1 MQTLKIKNMVCD
13 RCIMSVKQLLDT
25 SGIAYGQIELGR
37 VPLKDKL
44 SEKEQN
50 NLAGK
55 LESLGFEL
63 LLDKD
68 YQYVEAVK
76 NAVTKLIYQQ
86 ENALKKYTISAY
98 IEEEVGKDYKWL
110 SSLFSSKVGDTIEHF
125 VIEQKIE
132 RVKELITY
140 DEMTISEISE
150 SLHYSSVAHLSNQF
164 KKIVGVTPSN
174 YKTTGKRKQLD
185 KI

>member
-1 MQTLKIKNMVCD
+1 MVCD
-13 RCIMSVKQLLDT
+13 RCIMSVKALLDT
-25 SGIAYGQIELGR
+25 FGIAYGNIELGS
-37 VPLKDKL
+37 VPLKVEL
-44 SEKEQN
+44 SEADQN
-50 NLAGK
+50 RLAEELK
-55 LESLGFEL
+55 NLGFEL

-68 YQYVEAVK
+68 NQYVEAVK

-86 ENALKKYTISAY
+86 ESALRKYTISAY

-140 DEMTISEISE
+140 DEMTISEIAE

-164 KKIVGVTPSN
+164 KKIVGLTPSN
-174 YKTTGKRKQLD
+174 YKTTGKRKPLD

>member
-1 MQTLKIKNMVCD
+1 MVCD
-13 RCIMSVKQLLDT
+13 RCIMSVKTLLDT
-25 SGIAYGQIELGR
+25 SGIAYGDIELGS
-37 VPLKDKL
+37 VPLKKEL
-44 SEKEQN
+44 SAAKQKS
-50 NLAGK
+50 LAEE

-76 NAVTKLIYQQ
+76 NAVTKLIHQQ
-86 ENALKKYTISAY
+86 ESALKKYTISAY
-98 IEEEVGKDYKWL
+98 IEEMVGKDYKWL
-110 SSLFSSKVGDTIEHF
+110 SSLFSNKVGDTIEHY

-140 DEMTISEISE
+140 DELTISEIAE

-174 YKTTGKRKQLD
+174 YKTTGKRKPLD